1 MKKINNSFEKIL
13 KKYNYSLNSGD
24 IVAGTI
30 IYQESN
36 GFLVNI
42 GDKILGY
49 LPQEETKI
57 LINDNNKNLL
67 INTTREFFL
76 IKHNQ
81 DKKQYILSIKRLEY
95 IIYWKRIKQLQLENI
110 IFNLKIHYSNKGGLI
125 TYLENIQA
133 FIPKSHTLNQNNSR
147 LKNSEIKCKIL
158 IIDEQKNQ
166 LILSNKSAIL
176 QSSVHKFRLGELLYG
191 SIIKI
196 KNYGLFIK
204 IYNTVALLHI
214 SEVGYKYINDL
225 NKIFYIGKLVKIK
238 IIHINIKQGRLSV
251 SKRNIK

>member
-1 MKKINNSFEKIL
+1 MTKVNNSFEKIL
-13 KKYNYSLNSGD
+13 KKYNYRLNSGD

-30 IYQESN
+30 IYKESH

-49 LPQEETKI
+49 LPQEETNI
-57 LINDNNKNLL
+57 IIDYNNNKNFL
-67 INTTREFFL
+67 INITREFFL
-76 IKHNQ
+76 IKHNE
-81 DKKQYILSIKRLEY
+81 DRKQYILSIKRLEY
-95 IIYWKRIKQLQLENI
+95 IRSWKRIKQLQLENI

-133 FIPKSHTLNQNNSR
+133 FIPKSHTLDQNNQF
-147 LKNSEIKCKIL
+147 KNYEIKCKIL
-158 IIDEQKNQ
+158 ITDEQKNQ

-176 QSSVHKFRLGELLYG
+176 QLSIHKFRLGELLYG
-191 SIIKI
+191 SIVKI
-196 KNYGLFIK
+196 KNYGLFVK
-204 IYNTVALLHI
+204 IYNTIALLHI

-225 NKIFYIGKLVKIK
+225 NKIFYIGKLIKIK
-238 IIHINIKQGRLSV
+238 IMHINIKQGRLSV